1 VRTSVW
7 TPGDLNST
15 PALGGNDWPTDG
27 GIRPGGLKGVVEV
40 REEEFRCECEWEC
53 EDRGV
58 GLVAVFVTIVII
70 SGCFS
75 GRERASKR
83 VAGHV
88 TSLPFG
94 IHHDCVRATESRDCV
109 ELRWLWRS
117 KSVCLVS

>member
-27 GIRPGGLKGVVEV
+27 GIRPGGLTGVVEV

-70 SGCFS
+70 SGRFS
-75 GRERASKR
+75 EEK
-83 VAGHV
+83 
-88 TSLPFG
+88 
-94 IHHDCVRATESRDCV
+94 
-109 ELRWLWRS
+109 ELRHGSWGMERRYLW
-117 KSVCLVS
+117 VFIMIV